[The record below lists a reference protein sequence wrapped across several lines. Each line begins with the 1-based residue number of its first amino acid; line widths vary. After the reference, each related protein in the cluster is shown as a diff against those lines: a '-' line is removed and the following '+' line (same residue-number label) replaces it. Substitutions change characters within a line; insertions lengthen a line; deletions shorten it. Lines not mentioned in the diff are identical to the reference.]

1 MDAKINHDF
10 TKTARNITNLI
21 NRQKISAQD
30 FIIFYRY
37 FQYLQNNRVINPDEL
52 ISLAAAIMDAD
63 TIEEVDG
70 ITDLK
75 DEVSKSYI
83 RLLSSKMKR

>member
-52 ISLAAAIMDAD
+52 ISLAAAIM
-63 TIEEVDG
+63 EVDG

-83 RLLSSKMKR
+83 RLLSSKIKR